1 MKQIDES
8 KLIITQLQTQLQ
20 TQSYSHKQELA
31 HQEQKYKQAHA

>member
-20 TQSYSHKQELA
+20 TQSYSHKQQLA
-31 HQEQKYKQAHA
+31 HQEQKYQQVHA